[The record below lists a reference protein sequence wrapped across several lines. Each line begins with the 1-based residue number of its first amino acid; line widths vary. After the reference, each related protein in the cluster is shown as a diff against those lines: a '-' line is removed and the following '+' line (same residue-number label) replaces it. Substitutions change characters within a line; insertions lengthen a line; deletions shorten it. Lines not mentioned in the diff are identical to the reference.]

1 MKNPQLVW
9 MINGQGFGNSTRCL
23 AVMQAL
29 PNNYHH
35 AVITSRPADQF
46 WQNRVAP
53 EALLVLTQA
62 RYARTARG
70 HLDAWGSLRNGLTLP
85 AIALSQRR
93 SIMHWLQ
100 HRPPDLVI
108 SDSHYAGPWKPFHLA
123 LNSAAQVLSA
133 CLRPSLFPLR
143 QAPQLLVEL
152 LDALYHRLVPD
163 EVLAP
168 WFQGPIGL
176 MCRPEFRQPCPQGHR
191 LIMLVSGSGMAT
203 LPAANGWGLGRLL
216 EVVGANGED
225 GPEVRF
231 HGQLD
236 NPVGLLR
243 EAEVLIVQ
251 GGLSSISEAIALR
264 KPCLV
269 WPLEGHAEQ
278 LVNAREFCRLG
289 VARMVHSPEEL
300 RRQLPELLEERQQ
313 IERHYQRLDDLCQ
326 GAVRAASRIRHILEN
341 GTA

>member
-1 MKNPQLVW
+1 
-9 MINGQGFGNSTRCL
+9 MINGQGLGNSTRCL

-29 PNNYHH
+29 PADYHH
-35 AVITSRPADQF
+35 AVITSPPADRF
-46 WQNRVAP
+46 WQSRITP
-53 EALLVLTQA
+53 DALLVLSQA
-62 RYARTARG
+62 RYARKPGGRF
-70 HLDAWGSLRNGLTLP
+70 DAWGSLFNGLSLP

-93 SIMHWLQ
+93 SMMRWLQ
-100 HRPPDLVI
+100 HRPPDLVV

-123 LNSAAQVLSA
+123 LNSAAQVLST
-133 CLRPSLFPLR
+133 CFRPTRFSLK
-143 QAPQLLVEL
+143 QAPQLLIEL
-152 LDALYHRLVPD
+152 LDALYHRLVPN

-176 MCRPEFRQPCPQGHR
+176 ICRPEFRQPCPRGHR

-216 EVVGANGED
+216 EVVGASGED

-236 NPVGLLR
+236 NPIGLLR
-243 EAEVLIVQ
+243 EAEVLVVQ

-289 VARMVHSPEEL
+289 VAHRVHSPQEL
-300 RRQLPELLEERQQ
+300 RRKLPKLLGTLAEIDGRYQQLG
-313 IERHYQRLDDLCQ
+313 DLCQ
-326 GAVRAASRIRHILEN
+326 GAERVASRIRRILEN
-341 GTA
+341 GKA